1 MRGGFRFLFFWK
13 SVFLK
18 HPNKQCISLFDCRI
32 TFVDATIEVSQ
43 SVMNFQQWHS
53 SHITVRVSPS
63 CFFVFRFVFVYFSH
77 LQIRSSVFQWIDTF
91 FAFVVF
97 CISWDQ
103 EWNVWRPRFLRSRQF
118 WSFTANTAFDWR
130 HTKHIDVGNKHEIS
144 TSSLIEIPSP
154 TRPGTLFASV
164 TSLNIDIE
172 WCFHIFF
179 PTRNVLFGGGW

>member
-1 MRGGFRFLFFWK
+1 MHATVWLSYYFRWRHDWSFAICHEFSTVTLQSYHCPCQSLIFF
-13 SVFLK
+13 
-18 HPNKQCISLFDCRI
+18 
-32 TFVDATIEVSQ
+32 
-43 SVMNFQQWHS
+43 
-53 SHITVRVSPS
+53 
-63 CFFVFRFVFVYFSH
+63 FFVFIFLIFHIYKSGAVQCIFNGSINFLLLYF
-77 LQIRSSVFQWIDTF
+77 
-91 FAFVVF
+91 F

-130 HTKHIDVGNKHEIS
+130 HTKHIDVGKKYEIS
-144 TSSLIEIPSP
+144 TSSLIGMPSP
-154 TRPGTLFASV
+154 TKPGKLFASV

>member
-1 MRGGFRFLFFWK
+1 MSPVITEKWRCIVTVWLSLRLVSLSLLSWLKFLNLSWIFNSDTPFI
-13 SVFLK
+13 SLSVSVPHVFL
-18 HPNKQCISLFDCRI
+18 LFVLI
-32 TFVDATIEVSQ
+32 IFFI
-43 SVMNFQQWHS
+43 FQIYKS
-53 SHITVRVSPS
+53 GA
-63 CFFVFRFVFVYFSH
+63 VYF
-77 LQIRSSVFQWIDTF
+77 QWMATF

-103 EWNVWRPRFLRSRQF
+103 EWNVWRPRFLKSRQF

-130 HTKHIDVGNKHEIS
+130 HTKHIEVGNKYEIS